1 MAVTY
6 DFRILNVS
14 DSVEQL
20 KKIAFGCVE
29 RQVANVQTRRTDF
42 NPFGFACRSRRLG
55 TVARACFCPRCA
67 ISKKCR
73 NPLPEC
79 LFWLLRFFS
88 GTTRGAVA
96 TASGA
101 AARRMHRPQRANHPE
116 SIQTRHSATPLETP
130 PRRAGIEP
138 VLNRQPAQS
147 TNEAARAQKVAP
159 WFRK

>member
-42 NPFGFACRSRRLG
+42 NPFRFACRS
-55 TVARACFCPRCA
+55 
-67 ISKKCR
+67 
-73 NPLPEC
+73 
-79 LFWLLRFFS
+79 
-88 GTTRGAVA
+88 
-96 TASGA
+96 
-101 AARRMHRPQRANHPE
+101 RRMHRPQRANHPE

-130 PRRAGIEP
+130 PPRAGIGP

-147 TNEAARAQKVAP
+147 NNEAARAQKVAP
-159 WFRK
+159 W